1 MHWLQDSVQSNVNY
15 LNNVIREAR
24 SHFWKSRKKY
34 LKAESNVLE
43 TNRKNKNIRN
53 LYSGISEF
61 N

>member
-34 LKAESNVLE
+34 LKAEFNVLE